1 MAVEVQ
7 VEAGKNVN
15 QHRNKLTL
23 EEKQKL
29 VEAIHH
35 AELGTTGEL
44 RVHFSYSP
52 EEKDI
57 LQAAKSHFE
66 SLGMHRTTE
75 HNGMLLYI
83 NPNLKKFSLY
93 GDEGIHQKVKQDFW
107 DQLSV
112 DVTKAIREKNM
123 IGGVVHALQV
133 MGDALKT
140 HFPARADKT
149 NELSDDVSE
158 SD

>member
-1 MAVEVQ
+1 
-7 VEAGKNVN
+7 VEAGKNMN
-15 QHRNKLTL
+15 TKNHRAKLTL

-35 AELGTTGEL
+35 AELGTSGEL

-52 EEKDI
+52 NETDI
-57 LQAAKSHFE
+57 FKSAKSHFQ
-66 SLGMHRTTE
+66 SLGMHQTTE

-83 NPNLKKFSLY
+83 NPSLKKFSVF

-107 DQLSV
+107 DQLST

-123 IGGVVHALQV
+123 VGGVVHALQI

-140 HFPARADKT
+140 HFPARAGKA
-149 NELSDDVSE
+149 NELPDDVSE